1 MNYTEEKATETQHQG
16 YIYSS
21 QSYRTGAV
29 VVREEVFLLKE
40 QFNVTSKNDG
50 FVLLLFLKRG
60 KNNIVTIETKYKYKS
75 TSVYQFLP
83 YCLVKKKGE

>member
-1 MNYTEEKATETQHQG
+1 M
-16 YIYSS
+16 
-21 QSYRTGAV
+21 
-29 VVREEVFLLKE
+29 VREEVFLLKE

-60 KNNIVTIETKYKYKS
+60 KNNIVTIERKYKYKS

-83 YCLVKKKGE
+83 YCLIKKKEE